1 MLRIGQLRH
10 RIQIEQRSGTQDP
23 DYGSQLDTWAPLK
36 SIWAYIEPMAAQEVF
51 NTQNWTS
58 TVTHMITIRYDA
70 IFADTR
76 IAAAYRATYAGRQ
89 FNIQGVIN
97 TDERNRVM
105 VLAAA
110 EGLND
115 G

>member
-10 RIQIEQRSGTQDP
+10 RIQIEQRSNTQDP
-23 DYGSQLDTWAPLK
+23 DYGSQLDTWSAVK
-36 SIWAYIEPMAAQEVF
+36 SLWAYVEPLDAKEVF

-58 TVTHMITIRYDA
+58 VVNHMITIRYDA
-70 IFADTR
+70 LFADTR
-76 IAAAYRATYAGRQ
+76 NAAAYRATYNGRA
-89 FNIQGVIN
+89 FNIHGVIN
-97 TDERNRVM
+97 IDERNRVM
-105 VLAAA
+105 VLAAS